1 MRLVTFADNTGE
13 RIGVFIPEIEK
24 VIDLVAADP
33 SLPRDMN
40 AFIDLRSEGLEK
52 AATACQT
59 ASEYAQIDAEA
70 QCVLC
75 RQELP

>member
-40 AFIDLRSEGLEK
+40 AFIDLRSEGLK
-52 AATACQT
+52 KPPPRAKPH
-59 ASEYAQIDAEA
+59 
-70 QCVLC
+70 
-75 RQELP
+75 RKMPK